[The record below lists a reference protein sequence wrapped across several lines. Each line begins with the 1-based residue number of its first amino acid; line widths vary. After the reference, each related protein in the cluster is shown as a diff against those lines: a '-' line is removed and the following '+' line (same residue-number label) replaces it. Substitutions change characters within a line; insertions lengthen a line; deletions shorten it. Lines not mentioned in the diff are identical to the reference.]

1 MFKGFSL
8 RAKISLG
15 ISILIMLAYMNTQIL
30 IMARIIECS
39 YELASFG
46 LLCVLLFIPPFAIIF
61 SEMAS
66 MQKLS
71 VLNKKNLQNILD
83 DSCLVLR
90 ADAEGRISF
99 VNELFCRTSGYKP
112 HELLGKPFNSL
123 GCTKKHDEE
132 FWDNAITTTV
142 EYKAIWKE
150 VVTYMH
156 REQRCFIV
164 NTWMSAEF
172 DENGKHVGYLSVG
185 QDITELMD
193 SLDMVDKKSKEVENV
208 ISAIDKSNAVIEF
221 FPYGNIITA
230 NQNFLDLMGYSLDE
244 IEDQHHSI
252 FVDEK
257 IKLSKEYDN
266 FWKSLRDGKFRSG
279 EFVRY
284 KKNGDTVYIQG
295 TYNPIM
301 DENGKLEKVLK
312 VVTDITDSV
321 IQKQEIERKN
331 AYLEHAAKIL
341 RHDMHSGINTYI
353 PRGLSS
359 LKRRITDEKIK
370 ELRLESPMKMLEEG
384 LKHAQQVYN
393 GVKEFTN
400 LVKKDA
406 VLEKEFLNLKVILEN
421 YLSST
426 SYKSQVEI
434 DDLPTF
440 EVNEPLFCT
449 AIDNLIR
456 NGLKYNDSST
466 KKVHIYYEDD
476 HLIIEDNGRGMTKE
490 QFKLYSQPYT
500 RAKNQKESG
509 SGLGLNICISILKEH
524 GFEIECI
531 EIRQGTK
538 LKVKL

>member
-1 MFKGFSL
+1 MRIDIKSLLSALMATLVMLTFFVVKTLGVFDIITHSQSVDVFEYFSV
-8 RAKISLG
+8 IFF
-15 ISILIMLAYMNTQIL
+15 MPFFFYLAWQIYTNTRREKVGRK
-30 IMARIIECS
+30 A
-39 YELASFG
+39 
-46 LLCVLLFIPPFAIIF
+46 
-61 SEMAS
+61 
-66 MQKLS
+66 
-71 VLNKKNLQNILD
+71 LQDILD

-90 ADAEGRISF
+90 ADADGKINF
-99 VNELFCRTSGYKP
+99 VNELYCKTSGYKP
-112 HELLGKPFNSL
+112 HELLGKQFNSL
-123 GCTKKHDEE
+123 GCTEKHDEK
-132 FWDNAITTTV
+132 FWDNAIETTV
-142 EYKAIWKE
+142 KYKSIWQE
-150 VVTYMH
+150 VVTNMH
-156 REQRCFIV
+156 KDQRCYIV
-164 NTWMSAEF
+164 NTWMMAEF
-172 DENGKHVGYLSVG
+172 DETGKHIGFLSVS
-185 QDITELMD
+185 QDITKLMD
-193 SLDMVDKKSKEVENV
+193 SLEMVDKKSKEVENV

-230 NQNFLDLMGYSLDE
+230 NKNFLDLMGYSLDE

-257 IKLSKEYDN
+257 TKLSKSYDN
-266 FWKSLRDGKFRSG
+266 FWKSLRNGDFRSG
-279 EFVRY
+279 EFTRY

-359 LKRRITDEKIK
+359 LKRRITDEKIE
-370 ELRLESPMKMLEEG
+370 ELRLQSPMKMLEEG
-384 LKHAQQVYN
+384 LKHAQRVYN

-406 VLEKEFLNLKVILEN
+406 VLEKEFLDLNVILEN

-426 SYKSQVEI
+426 SYKSQVNI
-434 DDLPTF
+434 DVLPSA
-440 EVNEPLFCT
+440 EVNESLFCT

-456 NGLKYNDSST
+456 NGLKYNDSPT
-466 KKVHIYYEDD
+466 KQINIYYEGGY
-476 HLIIEDNGRGMTKE
+476 LIVKDNGRGMTKE
-490 QFKLYSQPYT
+490 QFRHYSQPYT
-500 RAKNQKESG
+500 RGKDQKEGG

-524 GFEIECI
+524 GFEIESTKL
-531 EIRQGTK
+531 RKGTK
-538 LKVKL
+538 IKIKL

>member
-1 MFKGFSL
+1 MKVNIKSL
-8 RAKISLG
+8 VSALIAT
-15 ISILIMLAYMNTQIL
+15 LIMLTFFVVKTL
-30 IMARIIECS
+30 GVFDIITHSQSVDVFE
-39 YELASFG
+39 Y
-46 LLCVLLFIPPFAIIF
+46 
-61 SEMAS
+61 
-66 MQKLS
+66 LS
-71 VLNKKNLQNILD
+71 VLFFMPFFFYLAWQIYTNTRREKVGRKALQDILD

-90 ADAEGRISF
+90 ADANGKINF
-99 VNELFCRTSGYKP
+99 VNELYCKTSGYKP

-123 GCTKKHDEE
+123 GCTKKHNEE
-132 FWDNAITTTV
+132 FWDNAIQTTV
-142 EYKAIWKE
+142 EYKSIWQE
-150 VVTYMH
+150 VVTNMH
-156 REQRCFIV
+156 KDQRCYIV
-164 NTWMSAEF
+164 NTWMMAEF
-172 DENGKHVGYLSVG
+172 DENGKHIGFLSVS
-185 QDITELMD
+185 QDITKLMD

-257 IKLSKEYDN
+257 TKLSKQYDN
-266 FWKSLRDGKFRSG
+266 FWKSLREGKFTTG
-279 EFVRY
+279 EFTRY

-301 DENGKLEKVLK
+301 DENGRLEKVLK

-321 IQKQEIERKN
+321 CQKQEIERKN

-359 LKRRITDEKIK
+359 LKRRITGEKVK
-370 ELRLESPMKMLEEG
+370 ELRLDAPMKMLEEG
-384 LKHAQQVYN
+384 LKHAQRVYN

-406 VLEKEFLNLKVILEN
+406 VLEKEFLNVNKILEE

-426 SYKSQVEI
+426 SYKSQVTI
-434 DDLPTF
+434 DELPTL

-466 KKVHIYYEDD
+466 KKVHIYHKDG
-476 HLIIEDNGRGMTKE
+476 HLIVDDNGRGMTKV
-490 QFKLYSQPYT
+490 QFKHFSQPYT
-500 RAKNQKESG
+500 RGKNQKESG
-509 SGLGLNICISILKEH
+509 SGLGLNICISILREH
-524 GFEIECI
+524 GFEIDCVKVK
-531 EIRQGTK
+531 QGTR
-538 LKVKL
+538 LKIKIQ

>member
-1 MFKGFSL
+1 MRIDIKSLFSAL
-8 RAKISLG
+8 MAT
-15 ISILIMLAYMNTQIL
+15 LIMLTFFVVKTL
-30 IMARIIECS
+30 GVFDIITHSQSVDVFEYFS
-39 YELASFG
+39 VIF
-46 LLCVLLFIPPFAIIF
+46 FIPFFFYLAWQIYTTTRR
-61 SEMAS
+61 EKVGRKA
-66 MQKLS
+66 
-71 VLNKKNLQNILD
+71 LQDILD

-90 ADAEGRISF
+90 ADADGKINF
-99 VNELFCRTSGYKP
+99 VNELYCRTSGYKP

-132 FWDNAITTTV
+132 FWDNAIQTTV
-142 EYKAIWKE
+142 EYKSIWQE
-150 VVTYMH
+150 VVTNMH
-156 REQRCFIV
+156 KDQRCYIV
-164 NTWMSAEF
+164 NTWMMAEF
-172 DENGKHVGYLSVG
+172 DENGKHIGFLSVS

-257 IKLSKEYDN
+257 TKLSKSYDN
-266 FWKSLRDGKFRSG
+266 FWKSLRDGKYRTG

-321 IQKQEIERKN
+321 LQKQEIERKN

-384 LKHAQQVYN
+384 LKHAQRVYN

-406 VLEKEFLNLKVILEN
+406 VLEKQFLDLNVILEN

-426 SYKSQVEI
+426 SYKSQVNI
-434 DDLPTF
+434 DVLPSA
-440 EVNEPLFCT
+440 EVNESLFCT

-456 NGLKYNDSST
+456 NGLKYNDSPT
-466 KKVHIYYEDD
+466 KQIDIYYEEGY
-476 HLIIEDNGRGMTKE
+476 LIVKDNGRGMTKE
-490 QFKLYSQPYT
+490 QFRHYSQPYT
-500 RAKNQKESG
+500 RGKDQKEGG

-524 GFEIECI
+524 GFEIESTKL
-531 EIRQGTK
+531 RKGTK
-538 LKVKL
+538 IKIKL

>member
-1 MFKGFSL
+1 MSAL
-8 RAKISLG
+8 IAT
-15 ISILIMLAYMNTQIL
+15 LIMLTFFVVKTLGVFDIITHTQSVDVF
-30 IMARIIECS
+30 E
-39 YELASFG
+39 Y
-46 LLCVLLFIPPFAIIF
+46 
-61 SEMAS
+61 
-66 MQKLS
+66 LS
-71 VLNKKNLQNILD
+71 VLFFMPFFFYLAWQIYTNTRREKVGRKALQDILD

-90 ADAEGRISF
+90 ADADGKINF
-99 VNELFCRTSGYKP
+99 VNELYCKTSGYKP

-132 FWDNAITTTV
+132 FWDNAIQTTV
-142 EYKAIWKE
+142 EYKSIWQE
-150 VVTYMH
+150 VVTNMH
-156 REQRCFIV
+156 KDQRCYIV
-164 NTWMSAEF
+164 NTWMMAEF
-172 DENGKHVGYLSVG
+172 DENGKHIGFLSVS

-244 IEDQHHSI
+244 LEDQHHSL

-257 IKLSKEYDN
+257 TKLSKSYDN
-266 FWKSLRDGKFRSG
+266 FWKSLRDGKYRTG

-284 KKNGDTVYIQG
+284 KKNGDAVYIQG
-295 TYNPIM
+295 TYNPIV
-301 DENGKLEKVLK
+301 DENGKLERVLK

-321 IQKQEIERKN
+321 LQKQEIERKN

-384 LKHAQQVYN
+384 LKHAQRVYN

-406 VLEKEFLNLKVILEN
+406 VLEKQFLDLNVILEN

-426 SYKSQVEI
+426 SYKSQVNI
-434 DDLPTF
+434 DVLPSA
-440 EVNEPLFCT
+440 EVNESLFCT

-456 NGLKYNDSST
+456 NGLKYNDSPT
-466 KKVHIYYEDD
+466 KQIDIYYEGGY
-476 HLIIEDNGRGMTKE
+476 LIVKDNGRGMTKE
-490 QFKLYSQPYT
+490 QFRHYSQPYT
-500 RAKNQKESG
+500 RGQDQKEGG

-524 GFEIECI
+524 GFEIESTKL
-531 EIRQGTK
+531 RKGTK
-538 LKVKL
+538 IKIKL

>member
-1 MFKGFSL
+1 MRIDIKSL
-8 RAKISLG
+8 LSALMAT
-15 ISILIMLAYMNTQIL
+15 LIMLTFFVVKTLGVFDIITHTQSVDVF
-30 IMARIIECS
+30 E
-39 YELASFG
+39 YF
-46 LLCVLLFIPPFAIIF
+46 
-61 SEMAS
+61 
-66 MQKLS
+66 S
-71 VLNKKNLQNILD
+71 VLFFMPFFFYLAWQIYTTTRREKVGRKALQDILD

-90 ADAEGRISF
+90 ANADGKINF
-99 VNELFCRTSGYKP
+99 VNELYCRTSGYKP

-123 GCTKKHDEE
+123 GCTKKHDKE
-132 FWDNAITTTV
+132 FWDNAIQTTV
-142 EYKAIWKE
+142 EYKSIWQE
-150 VVTYMH
+150 VVTNMH
-156 REQRCFIV
+156 KDQRCYIV
-164 NTWMSAEF
+164 NTWMMAEF
-172 DENGKHVGYLSVG
+172 DENGKHIGFLSVS

-252 FVDEK
+252 FVDER
-257 IKLSKEYDN
+257 ITLSKSYDN
-266 FWKSLRDGKFRSG
+266 FWKSLRDGKYRTG

-321 IQKQEIERKN
+321 LQKQEIERKN
-331 AYLEHAAKIL
+331 AYLEHAAKIV

-359 LKRRITDEKIK
+359 LKRRIIDEKIK

-384 LKHAQQVYN
+384 LKHAQRVYN

-406 VLEKEFLNLKVILEN
+406 VLEKQFLDLNVILEN

-426 SYKSQVEI
+426 SYKSQVNI
-434 DDLPTF
+434 DVLPSA
-440 EVNEPLFCT
+440 ELNESLFCT

-456 NGLKYNDSST
+456 NGLKYNDSPT
-466 KKVHIYYEDD
+466 KQIDIYYEEGY
-476 HLIIEDNGRGMTKE
+476 LIVKDNGRGMTKE
-490 QFKLYSQPYT
+490 QFRHYSQPYT
-500 RAKNQKESG
+500 RGKDQKEGG

-524 GFEIECI
+524 GFEIESTKL
-531 EIRQGTK
+531 RKGTK
-538 LKVKL
+538 IKIKL

>member
-1 MFKGFSL
+1 
-8 RAKISLG
+8 
-15 ISILIMLAYMNTQIL
+15 
-30 IMARIIECS
+30 
-39 YELASFG
+39 
-46 LLCVLLFIPPFAIIF
+46 
-61 SEMAS
+61 
-66 MQKLS
+66 
-71 VLNKKNLQNILD
+71 
-83 DSCLVLR
+83 
-90 ADAEGRISF
+90 
-99 VNELFCRTSGYKP
+99 
-112 HELLGKPFNSL
+112 
-123 GCTKKHDEE
+123 
-132 FWDNAITTTV
+132 
-142 EYKAIWKE
+142 
-150 VVTYMH
+150 
-156 REQRCFIV
+156 
-164 NTWMSAEF
+164 
-172 DENGKHVGYLSVG
+172 
-185 QDITELMD
+185 
-193 SLDMVDKKSKEVENV
+193 MVDKKSKEVENV

-252 FVDEK
+252 FVDERTT
-257 IKLSKEYDN
+257 LSKGYDN
-266 FWKSLRDGKFRSG
+266 FWKSLRNGKYRTG

-284 KKNGDTVYIQG
+284 KKNGDKVYIQG

-321 IQKQEIERKN
+321 LQKQEIERKN

-384 LKHAQQVYN
+384 LKHAQRVYN

-406 VLEKEFLNLKVILEN
+406 VLEKQFLDLNVILEN

-426 SYKSQVEI
+426 SYKSQVNI
-434 DDLPTF
+434 DVLPSA
-440 EVNEPLFCT
+440 EVNESLFCT

-456 NGLKYNDSST
+456 NGLKYNDSPT
-466 KKVHIYYEDD
+466 KQIDIYYEEGY
-476 HLIIEDNGRGMTKE
+476 LIVKDNGRGMTKE
-490 QFKLYSQPYT
+490 QFRHYSQPYT
-500 RAKNQKESG
+500 RGKDQKEGG

-524 GFEIECI
+524 GFEIESTKL
-531 EIRQGTK
+531 RKGTK
-538 LKVKL
+538 IKIKL

>member
-1 MFKGFSL
+1 MGIDIKSLFSAL
-8 RAKISLG
+8 MAT
-15 ISILIMLAYMNTQIL
+15 LIMLTFFVVKTLGVFDIITHSQSVDVFEYFSVIFFMPFFFYLAWQIYTNTRREKVSRK
-30 IMARIIECS
+30 A
-39 YELASFG
+39 
-46 LLCVLLFIPPFAIIF
+46 
-61 SEMAS
+61 
-66 MQKLS
+66 
-71 VLNKKNLQNILD
+71 LQDILD

-90 ADAEGRISF
+90 ADAGGKINF
-99 VNELFCRTSGYKP
+99 VNELYCKTSGYKP
-112 HELLGKPFNSL
+112 HELLGKQFNSL
-123 GCTKKHDEE
+123 GCNEKHDEK
-132 FWDNAITTTV
+132 FWDNAIETTV
-142 EYKAIWKE
+142 KYKSIWQE
-150 VVTYMH
+150 VVTNMH
-156 REQRCFIV
+156 KDKRCYIV
-164 NTWMSAEF
+164 NTWMMAEF
-172 DENGKHVGYLSVG
+172 DETGKHIGFLSVS
-185 QDITELMD
+185 QDITKLMD
-193 SLDMVDKKSKEVENV
+193 SLEMVDKKSKEVENV

-230 NQNFLDLMGYSLDE
+230 NKNFLDLMGYSLDE

-257 IKLSKEYDN
+257 TKLSKSYDN
-266 FWKSLRDGKFRSG
+266 FWKSLRNGDFRSG
-279 EFVRY
+279 EFTRY

-359 LKRRITDEKIK
+359 LKRRITDEKIE
-370 ELRLESPMKMLEEG
+370 ELRLQSPMKMLEEG
-384 LKHAQQVYN
+384 LKHAQRVYN

-406 VLEKEFLNLKVILEN
+406 ILEKEFLDLNVILEN

-426 SYKSQVEI
+426 SYKSQVNI
-434 DDLPTF
+434 DVLPSA
-440 EVNEPLFCT
+440 EVNESLFCT

-456 NGLKYNDSST
+456 NGLKYNDSPT
-466 KKVHIYYEDD
+466 KQINIYYEGGY
-476 HLIIEDNGRGMTKE
+476 LIVKDNGRGMTKE
-490 QFKLYSQPYT
+490 QFRHYSQPYT
-500 RAKNQKESG
+500 RGKDQKEGG

-524 GFEIECI
+524 GFEIESTKL
-531 EIRQGTK
+531 RKGTK
-538 LKVKL
+538 IKIKL

>member
-1 MFKGFSL
+1 MRIDIKSL
-8 RAKISLG
+8 LSALIAT
-15 ISILIMLAYMNTQIL
+15 LIMLTFFVVKTLGVFDIITHTQSVDVF
-30 IMARIIECS
+30 E
-39 YELASFG
+39 Y
-46 LLCVLLFIPPFAIIF
+46 
-61 SEMAS
+61 
-66 MQKLS
+66 LS
-71 VLNKKNLQNILD
+71 VLFFMPFFFYLAWQIYTNTRREKVGRKALQDILD

-90 ADAEGRISF
+90 ADADGKINF
-99 VNELFCRTSGYKP
+99 VNELYCKTSGYKP

-132 FWDNAITTTV
+132 FWDNAIQTTV
-142 EYKAIWKE
+142 EYKSIWQE
-150 VVTYMH
+150 VVTNMH
-156 REQRCFIV
+156 KDQRCYIV
-164 NTWMSAEF
+164 NTWMMAEF
-172 DENGKHVGYLSVG
+172 DENGKHIGFLSVS

-252 FVDEK
+252 FVDERTT
-257 IKLSKEYDN
+257 LSKGYDN
-266 FWKSLRDGKFRSG
+266 FWKSLRNGKYRTG

-284 KKNGDTVYIQG
+284 KKNGDKVYIQG

-321 IQKQEIERKN
+321 LQKQEIERKN

-384 LKHAQQVYN
+384 LKHAQRVYN

-406 VLEKEFLNLKVILEN
+406 VLEKQFLDLNVILEN

-426 SYKSQVEI
+426 SYKSQVNI
-434 DDLPTF
+434 DVLPSA
-440 EVNEPLFCT
+440 EVNESLFCT

-456 NGLKYNDSST
+456 NGLKYNDSPT
-466 KKVHIYYEDD
+466 KQIDIYYEEGY
-476 HLIIEDNGRGMTKE
+476 LIVKDNGRGMTKE
-490 QFKLYSQPYT
+490 QFRHYSQPYT
-500 RAKNQKESG
+500 RGKDQKEGG

-524 GFEIECI
+524 GFEIESTKL
-531 EIRQGTK
+531 RKGTK
-538 LKVKL
+538 IKIKL